1 MDIHRMHENIQDSVA
16 RQKDWGTDNFIGG
29 PDGTDLRDMTE
40 DELGLYFAEQMGQ
53 GITRQGGNS

>member
-1 MDIHRMHENIQDSVA
+1 VA

-40 DELGLYFAEQMGQ
+40 DELGLYFAE
-53 GITRQGGNS
+53 